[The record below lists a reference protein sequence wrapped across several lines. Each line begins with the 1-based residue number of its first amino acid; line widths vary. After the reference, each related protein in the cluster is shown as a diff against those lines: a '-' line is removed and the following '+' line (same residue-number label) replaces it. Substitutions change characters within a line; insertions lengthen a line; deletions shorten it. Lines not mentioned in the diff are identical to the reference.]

1 MHKRILVKA
10 ILALGLA
17 AGLAPLLA
25 EPATSFKLG
34 VAPHTSARVILEMYQ
49 PLRLYLEKV
58 LGQPVE
64 VLTAPDFTEFIRR
77 ALNQEYDLAIT
88 TGHQA
93 RVLQTDAGYAPL
105 VTYKADFKAV
115 ALVAKDGPYKSVRD
129 LKGAAMLGLSQSSLV
144 TLWGQH
150 WMKKN
155 GLGDNPIR
163 YVSAADSTAQLVLAG
178 EAAVAFHSMA
188 NYQKLAPEVQN
199 RLAILAESEPM
210 AGRVY
215 MLNRR
220 QAPLADKVDG
230 AIWAFAASP
239 AGRDYLDKNKLDGYR
254 KLKPRELEAM
264 EPYAAEVRSV
274 LRAK

>member
-17 AGLAPLLA
+17 AGLAPLRA

-64 VLTAPDFTEFIRR
+64 VQTAPDFTEFIRR

-188 NYQKLAPEVQN
+188 NYQKLTPEVQN

-220 QAPLADKVDG
+220 QAPLADKIDG

>member
-17 AGLAPLLA
+17 AGLAPLRA

-64 VLTAPDFTEFIRR
+64 VQTAPDFTEFIRR

-199 RLAILAESEPM
+199 RLTILAESEPM

-220 QAPLADKVDG
+220 QAPLADKIDG

>member
-17 AGLAPLLA
+17 AGLAPLRA

-64 VLTAPDFTEFIRR
+64 VQTAPDFTEFIRR

-220 QAPLADKVDG
+220 QATLVDKIDG